1 MNFLPVI
8 TRELQAQARQSFT
21 YWLRVLG
28 LITLLGGSIFF
39 LSDELFEAN
48 LGGRLFGSMHLLCYL
63 AIWVFVPL
71 SAADCISRERR
82 EGTLGLLFLTPL
94 KPPHIVIAKSIA
106 HGLRAWTLIVAV
118 IPALTIPF
126 LLGGVTWQQAVFSAI
141 VNFNAVCWCLAAAL
155 VASSLAY
162 TSNQALALA
171 AVFAAMGFLG
181 FAWAVGAMIGL
192 NSPTTWNSGYS
203 QWVYDFFVGFSVV
216 ATPRMDFTY
225 LLRYLKMP
233 QLVFALGMATL
244 ASVAALIFAVIF
256 AANRIRRSWRDLP
269 RSARAEKLHRT
280 FFQPRFGIGFFR
292 RWMARKL
299 ERNPIGWLEQRR
311 WSGRM
316 VTWAWFAIT
325 ISLHSA
331 VLKDQNFFR
340 GGGEIQSLLGW
351 LLAISMAATAAG
363 SFKRERES
371 GVLELLLVSPLTTR
385 QIIGGRLRGL
395 WGQFAPAAVTFL
407 VVWSYLIGL
416 YSQYTYVSWFTNQ
429 SGALQQ
435 VWFFAASFVVIPV
448 IGLHFSLSCRHY
460 ITALLLTLGFTFVLP
475 ALVFVVIRF
484 AWWLFLS
491 APAPFEWEAAL
502 LRYVW
507 LIQLLCAGGFLAR
520 LHRNL
525 ERRSFA
531 VERSLS

>member
-21 YWLRVLG
+21 YWLRALG
-28 LITLLGGSIFF
+28 LLLLLGGSVFF
-39 LSDELFEAN
+39 ISDELFEAN

-63 AIWVFVPL
+63 AIWLFVPL

-126 LLGGVTWQQAVFSAI
+126 LLGGVSWPQALFSA
-141 VNFNAVCWCLAAAL
+141 VANLNAVCWCLAAAL
-155 VASSLAY
+155 VASSIAY

-171 AVFAAMGFLG
+171 AGLAAVGFVV
-181 FAWAVGAMIGL
+181 FAWAVGAGL
-192 NSPTTWNSGYS
+192 GLHSQTTWTTGYS
-203 QWVYDFFVGFSVV
+203 QWAYDFFVGFSVV
-216 ATPRMDFTY
+216 GMPRLDFSY
-225 LLRYLKMP
+225 LLRYLKMS
-233 QLVFALGMATL
+233 QLSFALGMASLVSL
-244 ASVAALIFAVIF
+244 AVLSFAVIF
-256 AANRIRRSWRDLP
+256 AANRIRRSWRDQP
-269 RSARAEKLHRT
+269 RSARAEQLHRT
-280 FFQPRFGIGFFR
+280 FLQPRFGVGFLR

-316 VTWAWFAIT
+316 VTWAWFAII
-325 ISLHSA
+325 ISLYSA
-331 VLKDQNFFR
+331 VLTDQNFFR
-340 GGGEIQSLLGW
+340 GGGVQSLIGW
-351 LLAISMAATAAG
+351 LLALSMAATAAG

-416 YSQYTYVSWFTNQ
+416 YSQYAYANWLGNR
-429 SGALQQ
+429 SGELQE
-435 VWFFAASFVVIPV
+435 VWFFAASFAVIPV

-460 ITALLLTLGFTFVLP
+460 ITALLLTLGLTFVLP
-475 ALVFVVIRF
+475 ALAFIVIRF
-484 AWWLFLS
+484 AWWLHLNS
-491 APAPFEWEAAL
+491 PAPFEWEEAV
-502 LRYVW
+502 LRYLW
-507 LIQLLCAGGFLAR
+507 LIQLLCAGGLLAR

-525 ERRSFA
+525 ARRTFA
-531 VERSLS
+531 VERSLA